1 MQQKMDPSVQALTKW
16 VKQTDQTQQCLAFC
30 FIYFLYFLD

>member
-16 VKQTDQTQQCLAFC
+16 AKQTDQTQQCLAFAL
-30 FIYFLYFLD
+30 FIFYIF